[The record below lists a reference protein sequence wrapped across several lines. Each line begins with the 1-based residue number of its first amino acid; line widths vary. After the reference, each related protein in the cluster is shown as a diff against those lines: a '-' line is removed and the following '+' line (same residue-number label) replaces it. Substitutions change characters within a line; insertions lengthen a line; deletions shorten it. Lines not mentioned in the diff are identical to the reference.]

1 MEDISESYENS
12 SKLESFLWK
21 AKFKVDRIHDNIYKK
36 KDESFFSIISDKL
49 IKIYDYASI
58 SNEEVFNKKI
68 AVFVY
73 VRCQGIVP
81 TNHNDIELMDSN
93 GYKFPLERFVKQFAL
108 LRNCATYIYLEVPRS
123 NPRNLPMAML
133 PKIPDIDLNQAEGL
147 LLIEYAFN
155 TGQGWDYD

>member
-21 AKFKVDRIHDNIYKK
+21 AKFKVERIHD
-36 KDESFFSIISDKL
+36 SIISDKL

-68 AVFVY
+68 AVFIY

-93 GYKFPLERFVKQFAL
+93 GYKFPLERFVK
-108 LRNCATYIYLEVPRS
+108 
-123 NPRNLPMAML
+123 
-133 PKIPDIDLNQAEGL
+133 
-147 LLIEYAFN
+147 
-155 TGQGWDYD
+155 